1 MINFE
6 VEIQK
11 LAEYE
16 LFILK
21 FKKIEGN
28 PLSYRDIC
36 SLIITEIN
44 SL

>member
-6 VEIQK
+6 IEIK
-11 LAEYE
+11 RLDKE
-16 LFILK
+16 LNILK

-36 SLIITEIN
+36 SLLISEIKQ
-44 SL
+44 